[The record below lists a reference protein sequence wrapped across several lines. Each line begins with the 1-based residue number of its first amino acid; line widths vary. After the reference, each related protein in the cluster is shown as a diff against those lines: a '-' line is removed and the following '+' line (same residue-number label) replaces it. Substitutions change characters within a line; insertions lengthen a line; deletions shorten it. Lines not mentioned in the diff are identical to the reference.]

1 MPIRRMM
8 GPREARVT
16 RIRAGSALGVLEAVS
31 ARGVGIDRVLVAA
44 DLAPAELSDPDR
56 MVDLTRIMRLLEAA
70 ARETGDDA
78 FGLHF
83 GRDWDL
89 GGGLGILSYAVLNA
103 PTVETALRNFERYA
117 RARMPG
123 GRIGLVRAGGEA
135 LLAYELGGPDPEL
148 ARQHAE
154 GSAVVGLRILR
165 NLIGPGFRPL
175 RVLFAHRRP
184 RDASE
189 HARICGAPVSFDERF
204 DAALSFPPQHL
215 ERRVA
220 GADRRLLPIVERSL
234 DELLAGGEKDAWL
247 MQLRT
252 RIAES
257 LCDGA
262 PDLGRTAKRV
272 GMSVRTLQR
281 RLDAKGLVW
290 KTLVAGV
297 RHELA
302 QRYLAEGSA
311 SLTEIAFLLG
321 YSELSAFDRAFRRWT
336 GSTPL
341 AARRVLRGAA
351 RA

>member
-1 MPIRRMM
+1 
-8 GPREARVT
+8 
-16 RIRAGSALGVLEAVS
+16 VS
-31 ARGVGIDRVLVAA
+31 ARGARVERVLAAA
-44 DLAPAELSDPDR
+44 DLGTADLADPDR
-56 MVDLTRIMRLLEAA
+56 MVDLTRVLRLLAAA

-83 GRDWDL
+83 GLEWDL

-117 RARMPG
+117 RARIQG
-123 GRIGLVRAGGEA
+123 GRIGLVREGGEA
-135 LLAYELGGPDPEL
+135 LLAYELAVDDPEL

-165 NLIGPGFRPL
+165 NLIGPEFRPL

-189 HARICGAPVSFDERF
+189 HARIFGAPISFGERF
-204 DAALSFPPQHL
+204 DTALAFPPEHL
-215 ERRVA
+215 ARSVA
-220 GADRRLLPIVERSL
+220 GADRRLLPIVERHL
-234 DELLAGGEKDAWL
+234 DELLAGAEKDAWL

-262 PDLGRTAKRV
+262 PDLALAARQL
-272 GMSVRTLQR
+272 GMSVRTFQR
-281 RLDAKGLVW
+281 RLDGHGVVW
-290 KTLVAGV
+290 KALVAEV
-297 RHELA
+297 RRELA

-341 AARRVLRGAA
+341 AARKVLRAGA

>member
-1 MPIRRMM
+1 M
-8 GPREARVT
+8 T
-16 RIRAGSALGVLEAVS
+16 RIRAGSALGVLEAVG
-31 ARGVGIDRVLVAA
+31 ARGASVERVLAAADLGAA
-44 DLAPAELSDPDR
+44 DLADPDR
-56 MVDLTRIMRLLEAA
+56 MLDLTRVLRLLAAA
-70 ARETGDDA
+70 AREMGDDA

-83 GRDWDL
+83 GLEWDL
-89 GGGLGILSYAVLNA
+89 GGGLGVLSYAVLNA

-123 GRIGLVRAGGEA
+123 GRIGLVRARGEA
-135 LLAYELGGPDPEL
+135 LLAYELGVPDAEV

-165 NLIGPGFRPL
+165 TLIGPGFRPL

-184 RDASE
+184 RDTSE
-189 HARICGAPVSFDERF
+189 HARIFGAPVSFGERF

-215 ERRVA
+215 ERRVS
-220 GADRRLLPIVERSL
+220 GADRRLLPIVERHL
-234 DELLAGGEKDAWL
+234 DDLLTGGEKDAWL
-247 MQLRT
+247 QQLRT

-262 PDLGRTAKRV
+262 PDLALVARQL
-272 GMSVRTLQR
+272 GMSVRTFQR
-281 RLDAKGLVW
+281 RLDAHGVVW
-290 KTLVAGV
+290 KALVAEV
-297 RHELA
+297 RRELA

-341 AARRVLRGAA
+341 AARRVLRSGA